1 MQYGANS
8 FCTLNSLSISEVD
21 KEKFEG
27 RKTKMAKLS
36 NEEIL
41 RYGRHL
47 IMPEVGLKGQ
57 EKLKDAKILMVGAGG
72 LGSPSGLYMAAS
84 GVGEITII
92 DPDIVDASNLQRQIF
107 HDTVDIDVPKVE
119 SAKARINAMNPNVK
133 VNAIQDFLTNS
144 NVRELVRTHDIVVDG
159 TDNFQTRYMVND
171 ACVFE
176 KKLNVY
182 GSIFRFDGQS
192 TVFCDPNG
200 PCYRCLYPEPPPPG
214 MVPSCAEGGVLGI
227 LPGMIGIVQAT
238 EAIKIILGKGTPLIG
253 RLMLYDALQMTF
265 RELKI
270 RKDPDCPV
278 CGTHPTIHELQD
290 YESFCGII
298 PHEETDGEQIA
309 PIEQINAK
317 QLQEAMGA
325 NRKITLLDV
334 REPQEWDIT
343 HLPGAKL
350 IPLDQI
356 PERIN
361 ELDSA
366 DDIVVYCH
374 HGQRSQRAINFLK
387 KMGFSKLKNLAG
399 GIDSWAAN
407 IDHQMPRY

>member
-1 MQYGANS
+1 MA
-8 FCTLNSLSISEVD
+8 SL
-21 KEKFEG
+21 
-27 RKTKMAKLS
+27 T
-36 NEEIL
+36 NEEVL

-47 IMPEVGLKGQ
+47 IMPEVGMKGQ
-57 EKLKDAKILMVGAGG
+57 KKLKDAKILMVGAGG
-72 LGSPSGLYMAAS
+72 LGSPSGLYLAAS
-84 GVGEITII
+84 GIGEITII
-92 DPDIVDASNLQRQIF
+92 DPDVVDASNLQRQLF
-107 HDTVDIDVPKVE
+107 HDTDKIGVPKVE
-119 SAKARINAMNPNVK
+119 SAKERIAAINPNVK
-133 VNAIQDFLTNS
+133 VNAIQDFLTNE
-144 NVRELVRTHDIVVDG
+144 NVRQLVRDHDMVVDG

-171 ACVFE
+171 ACIFE
-176 KKLNVY
+176 KKINVY

-192 TVFCDPNG
+192 TIFCAEDG

-227 LPGMIGIVQAT
+227 LPGIIGVIQAT
-238 EAIKIILGKGTPLIG
+238 EAIKIVLGEGEPLIG
-253 RLMLYDALQMTF
+253 RLLLYDALQMKF

-270 RKDPDCPV
+270 RKDPSCPV
-278 CGTHPTIHELQD
+278 CGEHPTIHELQD

-298 PHEETDGEQIA
+298 PHEEKAEDSA
-309 PIEQINAK
+309 PIEHISAL
-317 QLQEAMGA
+317 QLQEAIAAG
-325 NRKITLLDV
+325 KEITLLDV

-350 IPLDQI
+350 IPLGEV
-356 PERIN
+356 PERVN

-387 KMGFSKLKNLAG
+387 KVGFSKLKNLAG

-407 IDHQMPRY
+407 VDHEMPRY

>member
-1 MQYGANS
+1 
-8 FCTLNSLSISEVD
+8 
-21 KEKFEG
+21 
-27 RKTKMAKLS
+27 MAKLT

-72 LGSPSGLYMAAS
+72 LGSPSGLYLAAS

-92 DPDIVDASNLQRQIF
+92 DPDVVDASNLQRQIF

-144 NVRELVRTHDIVVDG
+144 NVRELVRDHDMVVDG

-238 EAIKIILGKGTPLIG
+238 EAIKIILGKGNLLVG

-278 CGTHPTIHELQD
+278 CGAHPTITELQD
-290 YESFCGII
+290 YESFCGLI
-298 PHEETDGEQIA
+298 PHAETDGEESSA

-325 NRKITLLDV
+325 NQKITLLDV

-343 HLPGAKL
+343 HLPGAQL

-407 IDHQMPRY
+407 VDHQMPRY